1 MWPWESQH
9 SPAGHSP
16 AGAPSTETHMG
27 EEEEGGTEGP
37 PCLGQAIQ
45 NSLASMGSSVS
56 TGLEA
61 RTSSCC
67 PLPGLLPLAQG
78 PFLATPVIWA
88 PWGSWTL
95 GIDQGVPRPSQLTTS
110 FIYPSTCSFFGPV
123 NLQMCT
129 ECLLTRRQAEASR
142 QTWRRGT

>member
-1 MWPWESQH
+1 
-9 SPAGHSP
+9 
-16 AGAPSTETHMG
+16 MG

-61 RTSSCC
+61 RTSSCR

-78 PFLATPVIWA
+78 PFLATLVIWA

-95 GIDQGVPRPSQLTTS
+95 GIDQGVPCPSQLTTS

-123 NLQMCT
+123 NYKCALSAYLQGP
-129 ECLLTRRQAEASR
+129 RQRLPDRHGEEGHENTDWPGMVAHTCDPSPL
-142 QTWRRGT
+142 GG